1 MLADMII
8 KKLKIFV
15 LVIVLP
21 ALLLIAAGYLQKSS
35 KAKTNKELIKPDNS
49 RDNTK

>member
-1 MLADMII
+1 MII

-21 ALLLIAAGYLQKSS
+21 ALLLVAAGYLHKEN
-35 KAKTNKELIKPDNS
+35 KAKTGKEVKKTGDINDSNK
-49 RDNTK
+49 